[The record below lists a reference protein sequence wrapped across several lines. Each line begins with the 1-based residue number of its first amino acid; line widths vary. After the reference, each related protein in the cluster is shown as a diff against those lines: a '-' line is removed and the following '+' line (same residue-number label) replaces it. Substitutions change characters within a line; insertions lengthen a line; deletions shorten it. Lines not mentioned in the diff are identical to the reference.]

1 MKKNK
6 KDIINSWIEKA
17 GRDLEVAERELKI
30 PDPLTDIICFH
41 AQQSAEKYMKAYLI
55 FLDIEFQKTHDVEDL
70 VAVAGKKDSS
80 VLKFKDI
87 GAELSVFAVGARYP
101 EFEEPSLE
109 DTKNAVE
116 IAKKFKKYIRDR
128 ILKDTKDKNNSTES

>member
-6 KDIINSWIEKA
+6 EDIINSWMEKA
-17 GRDLEVAERELKI
+17 DRDIEVAKRELKI
-30 PDPLTDIICFH
+30 SDPLTDIICFH

-70 VAVAGKKDSS
+70 VVVAGEKDPSI
-80 VLKFKDI
+80 LKFKDS
-87 GAELSVFAVGARYP
+87 GAELSAFAVEARYP
-101 EFEEPSLE
+101 EFEEPSLI

-116 IAKKFKKYIRDR
+116 IARKIKKFIKKK
-128 ILKDTKDKNNSTES
+128 ILENTDAANNSTES

>member
-6 KDIINSWIEKA
+6 DDIINSWMEK
-17 GRDLEVAERELKI
+17 GDRDLVVAERELKI
-30 PDPLTDIICFH
+30 PEPLTDIICFH

-70 VAVAGKKDSS
+70 VAVASKKDSS

-87 GAELSVFAVGARYP
+87 GAELSAFAVEARYP

-109 DTKNAVE
+109 DTKNAVG
-116 IAKKFKKYIRDR
+116 IAKKFKKHIKDK
-128 ILKDTKDKNNSTES
+128 ILKRGRG

>member
-6 KDIINSWIEKA
+6 EDIINSWIEKA
-17 GRDLEVAERELKI
+17 NRDLEVANRELKI

-55 FLDIEFQKTHDVEDL
+55 FLNIEFQKTHDIEDL
-70 VAVAGKKDSS
+70 VAVAGKKDPSI
-80 VLKFKDI
+80 LEFKNI
-87 GAELSVFAVGARYP
+87 GAELSAFAVEARYP

-109 DTKNAVE
+109 DTENAVE
-116 IAKKFKKYIRDR
+116 IAKKFKKYIVDR
-128 ILKDTKDKNNSTES
+128 ILKEAGDNNSTES

>member
-1 MKKNK
+1 MKKA
-6 KDIINSWIEKA
+6 D
-17 GRDLEVAERELKI
+17 RDLEVAERELKI
-30 PDPLTDIICFH
+30 TDPLTDIICFH

-70 VAVAGKKDSS
+70 VAVAGKKDPS
-80 VLKFKDI
+80 VLEFKDI
-87 GAELSVFAVGARYP
+87 GAELSAFAVEARYP

-116 IAKKFKKYIRDR
+116 IAKKFKNYIKDR
-128 ILKDTKDKNNSTES
+128 ILKDTEDKNNSTES

>member
-6 KDIINSWIEKA
+6 EDIMNSWMEKA
-17 GRDLEVAERELKI
+17 DRDLEVANRELKI

-55 FLDIEFQKTHDVEDL
+55 FLDIEFQKTHDIEDL
-70 VAVAGKKDSS
+70 VAVAGKKDP
-80 VLKFKDI
+80 LILEFKDI
-87 GAELSVFAVGARYP
+87 GAELSAFAVEARYP

-109 DTKNAVE
+109 DTENAVE
-116 IAKKFKKYIRDR
+116 IARKFKKYIINR
-128 ILKDTKDKNNSTES
+128 ILKETKDKNNSTES